1 MRLMQR
7 VLRAGPELPVLALRA
22 GPELPV
28 LALRAGPELPAVAAL
43 LGVLA
48 WVSLPPPSRLGP
60 GLLVSSS
67 PREKVQAR
75 TVALGFPGAASAVA
89 ALLLVLRAG
98 PELPATPP
106 RVSRV
111 PAQRVLVIDR
121 AWVVGNRHTC
131 CHDTLQNMARVHTHA
146 HGSSRRCISPTL

>member
-1 MRLMQR
+1 MQR

-43 LGVLA
+43 LMVLGAGREMPVLALRAGPELPAVAALLGVLA
-48 WVSLPPPSRLGP
+48 WVPLPPPSRLGP
-60 GLLVSSS
+60 GLLVM
-67 PREKVQAR
+67 AR
-75 TVALGFPGAASAVA
+75 AAAALGFPGAASAVA

-98 PELPATPP
+98 PELPSTPP

-121 AWVVGNRHTC
+121 AWVVGKRHTC
-131 CHDTLQNMARVHTHA
+131 FH
-146 HGSSRRCISPTL
+146 